1 MLFRSVLIIYAV
13 THNYLKDIAV
23 SDVLEFQNEMFDFIA
38 ESHPDITET
47 IRTQKVLTPEA
58 EDELKDALNEF
69 VKKFLAEKA

>member
-1 MLFRSVLIIYAV
+1 
-13 THNYLKDIAV
+13 
-23 SDVLEFQNEMFDFIA
+23 MFDFIA